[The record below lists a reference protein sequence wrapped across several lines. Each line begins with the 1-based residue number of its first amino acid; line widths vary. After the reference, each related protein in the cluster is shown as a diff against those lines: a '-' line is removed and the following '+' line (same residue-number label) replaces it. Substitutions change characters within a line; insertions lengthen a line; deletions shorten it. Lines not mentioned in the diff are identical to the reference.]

1 MTMDE
6 RISTGGAAL
15 AKADEVAESLRT
27 PAAAYSKRL
36 LDALREIEELEKRSA
51 RLANLR
57 SLAFVSAAALAA
69 FTFFGKL
76 PSGGWYAAGAG
87 IAVYAALAVAHERV
101 FQRKRRTQLLAELNE
116 RGIAR
121 LTGEWHRFKDRGDP
135 FAQSDH
141 LYAGDLD
148 IFGQG
153 SLFQL
158 INETATRLGESVLAQ
173 WLALPAPAD
182 VVRQRHGAVRE
193 LSGAIDFR
201 QTLLLE
207 CRLVSLEKA
216 DPSPFIGWAEG
227 GPYLKSIG
235 WARPLGWLLPGA
247 TLAALVAGQ
256 LGFIARYA
264 WLAGILL
271 SVAILRLVRGQLDEF
286 YRRLV
291 VGEMGFTR
299 FERVFEAIAE
309 QRFADPLLQQLST
322 DLGGERVSLHL
333 RRFARLFGFTEV
345 SPQLHAVFNVLFLW
359 DIHWFFRLETWRI
372 ELGGRVR
379 KWFDSLAQLES
390 LSSLAALAHD
400 RPQFTFPDLAPIGP
414 VFIARGLGHPLLD
427 NPVRN
432 DVDIPGPR
440 HALIITGSN
449 MSGKSTLLRAIG
461 TNAVLALTGAPVCAQ
476 SLEVSEL
483 RVLTSMR
490 VRDSLELGVSH
501 FYAEVQRIKAVLDA
515 ASAANGR
522 ALFLLDEILWGT
534 NTRERQI
541 ASREVLRLLLKTGAS
556 GAVSTHDLS
565 LASLEQELGGRV
577 KNFHFKDQ
585 LVDGK
590 MTFDYRLRDGVLD
603 TTNALRLLR
612 LMGIAIEEK
621 EPP

>member
-1 MTMDE
+1 MDE

-15 AKADEVAESLRT
+15 ARAEALGEPLRI

-36 LDALREIEELEKRSA
+36 RDALREIEELEKRSA

-57 SLAFVSAAALAA
+57 SLAFISAAALAA

-76 PSGGWYAAGAG
+76 PSSGWYAASAG

-101 FQRKRRTQLLAELNE
+101 FQSKRRTQLLAELNE

-135 FAQSDH
+135 FAQPDH

-173 WLALPAPAD
+173 WLASPAPAD

-193 LSGAIDFR
+193 LAGSIDFR

-207 CRLVSLEKA
+207 CRLVTLEKA
-216 DPSPFIGWAEG
+216 DPSPFIAWAEG

-235 WARPLGWLLPGA
+235 WARPLGWLIPGA

-256 LGFIARYA
+256 LDWIARYA

-271 SVAILRLVRGQLDEF
+271 SVVILRLVRGQLDEF

-299 FERVFEAIAE
+299 FERVFEAIAG

-333 RRFARLFGFTEV
+333 RRFARLFGFTEL
-345 SPQLHAVFNVLFLW
+345 SPQLHALFNVLFLW

-390 LSSLAALAHD
+390 LCSLAALAHD
-400 RPQFTFPDLAPIGP
+400 RPHFTFPDLAPIGP

>member
-1 MTMDE
+1 MDE

-15 AKADEVAESLRT
+15 ARADGVAEPLRT

-36 LDALREIEELEKRSA
+36 LDALREIEELERRSA

-57 SLAFVSAAALAA
+57 SLAFISAAALAA

-76 PSGGWYAAGAG
+76 PSSGWYAAGAG

-135 FAQSDH
+135 FAQPDH

-173 WLALPAPAD
+173 WLASPAPAD

-193 LSGAIDFR
+193 LAGAIDFR
-201 QTLLLE
+201 QALLLE

-216 DPSPFIGWAEG
+216 DPSAFIAWAEG
-227 GPYLKSIG
+227 GPYLQSIG
-235 WARPLGWLLPGA
+235 WARQLGWLIPGA

-271 SVAILRLVRGQLDEF
+271 SVVTLRLVRGRLDEF

-359 DIHWFFRLETWRI
+359 DIHWYFRLESWRI

-379 KWFDSLAQLES
+379 RWFDSLAQLES
-390 LSSLAALAHD
+390 LSSLAALTHD

-621 EPP
+621 EPG

>member
-1 MTMDE
+1 MDE
-6 RISTGGAAL
+6 GISTGGAAL
-15 AKADEVAESLRT
+15 ARAEGLAEPLRT
-27 PAAAYSKRL
+27 PAATYATR
-36 LDALREIEELEKRSA
+36 LREAFRAIEQLEKRSA

-57 SLAFVSAAALAA
+57 GLAFIAAAALAA
-69 FTFFGKL
+69 STFFGKL
-76 PSGGWYAAGAG
+76 PEVGWYGAGAG
-87 IAVYAALAVAHERV
+87 IAVYAALALAHERV

-121 LTGEWHRFKDRGDP
+121 LSGEWHRFKDRGDR
-135 FAQSDH
+135 FAHPDH

-153 SLFQL
+153 SIFQL

-173 WLALPAPAD
+173 WLASPTSAD
-182 VVRQRHGAVRE
+182 VVRQRQEAVLE
-193 LSGAIDFR
+193 LAAAIDFR

-207 CRLVSLEKA
+207 CRLVTEEKA
-216 DPSPFIGWAEG
+216 DPSPFIAWAEG
-227 GPYLKSIG
+227 GPYLQSIG
-235 WARPLGWLLPGA
+235 WAKTVAWLMPAA
-247 TLAALVAGQ
+247 TLALLIAGQ
-256 LGFIARYA
+256 LGWIAPYA
-264 WLAGILL
+264 WLVGILL
-271 SVAILRLVRGQLDEF
+271 SVGILRRVRGPLDAF
-286 YRRLV
+286 YRRLA

-299 FERVFEAIAE
+299 FERVFEAIAR
-309 QRFADPLLQQLST
+309 QSFADPLLQQLST

-333 RRFARLFGFTEV
+333 RRFARIFGFTEV
-345 SPQLHAVFNVLFLW
+345 APQLRAVFNALFLW
-359 DIHWFFRLETWRI
+359 DIHWFFRLEGWRI

-379 KWFDSLAQLES
+379 RWFDSLAQLES
-390 LSSLAALAHD
+390 LCSLAALAHD
-400 RPQFTFPDLAPIGP
+400 RPQFTFPELVPDGP
-414 VFIARGLGHPLLD
+414 VFVAGGLGHPLLD

-432 DVDIPGPR
+432 DVEIPGPQ

-449 MSGKSTLLRAIG
+449 MSGKSTMLRAIG
-461 TNAVLALTGAPVCAQ
+461 TNAVLALTGAPVCAR
-476 SLEVSEL
+476 SLKISGL
-483 RVLTSMR
+483 DIFTSMR

-501 FYAEVQRIKAVLDA
+501 FYAEVQRIKAVLDGA
-515 ASAANGR
+515 AAANGR

-577 KNFHFKDQ
+577 KNFHFKDL
-585 LVDGK
+585 LVDGR

-621 EPP
+621 EPR